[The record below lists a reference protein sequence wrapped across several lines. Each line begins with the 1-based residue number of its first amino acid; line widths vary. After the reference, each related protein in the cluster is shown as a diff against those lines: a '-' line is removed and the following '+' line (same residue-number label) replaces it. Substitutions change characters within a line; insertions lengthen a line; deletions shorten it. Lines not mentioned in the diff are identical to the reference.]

1 MKKITYVRLSN
12 LFFVEKITEELKF
25 VNRKSKYYYLYF
37 VLQQIYHILHDEFK
51 LFHYRLI

>member
-51 LFHYRLI
+51 LFYYRMI